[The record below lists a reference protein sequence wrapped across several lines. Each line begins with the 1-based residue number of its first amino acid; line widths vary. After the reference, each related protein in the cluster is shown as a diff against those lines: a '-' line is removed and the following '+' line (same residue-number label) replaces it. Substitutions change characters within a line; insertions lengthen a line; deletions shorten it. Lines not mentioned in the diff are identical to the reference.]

1 VSRLIPLKLRCRH
14 CGCDLSDPDR
24 LIDGFPSVKLK
35 VKVEKGTGLI
45 WLSSLYGS
53 HASESTVDVREGEIT
68 TLSCPHC
75 NMLLPEARTCDRC
88 RAPMASISLHLDQ
101 GDIKLCR
108 RRGCGNH
115 AIEFSDFNRMK
126 EFYDQYREYLKK

>member
-1 VSRLIPLKLRCRH
+1 VSKLIPLRLVCRH
-14 CGCDLSDPDR
+14 CGRDLSDPDR

-35 VKVEKGTGLI
+35 VKAEKGTGVI

-53 HASESTVDVREGEIT
+53 HTWESTVNVRDGEIT

-75 NMLLPEARTCDRC
+75 NMLMPEARTCEKC
-88 RAPMASISLHLDQ
+88 RAPMVRIGLHFEQ

-126 EFYDQYREYLKK
+126 DFYDQYGDYLKK